1 MADNGRAQT
10 FADAL
15 QKMESSGDA
24 TALLSQFAD
33 GAELSRPEL
42 DKAHGPTTDPEQFWS
57 AYRDQFSELSTE
69 FDHIDEEGDLA
80 VLEWTSRGTLSAGR
94 SIEYRGVSILGFDD
108 SDKVARFSTYYD
120 TAAFVV
126 PAS

>member
-1 MADNGRAQT
+1 MADNARAQT

-15 QKMESSGDA
+15 QQLDASGDA
-24 TALLSQFAD
+24 ATLLSQFAD
-33 GAELSRPEL
+33 GAELSRPEV
-42 DKAHGPTTDPEQFWS
+42 DAHGPTADPDQFWS
-57 AYRDQFSELSTE
+57 AYRDQFSDLSTE
-69 FDHIDEEGDLA
+69 FGHIAEHGDLA

-126 PAS
+126 PAT

>member
-1 MADNGRAQT
+1 MTDNARAQT

-15 QKMESSGDA
+15 KEMESSGDA
-24 TALLSQFAD
+24 GTLLSQFAD

-57 AYRDQFSELSTE
+57 VCRDQFSELSTE
-69 FDHIDEEGDLA
+69 FGHVVETGDLA

-108 SDKVARFSTYYD
+108 SDKWARFSTYYD
-120 TAAFVV
+120 TPAFVV
-126 PAS
+126 PTS